1 MELAENPISSSNNNS
16 NREVKFNP
24 SRSTFNNELYELWQ
38 CNQTSE
44 FIQKI
49 KYKLVNSLQELFRD
63 IFPYAGLYIIGST
76 VNGFGQCTSELD
88 ICLMISH
95 DEVIKMKDF
104 NTSMTCNIYL
114 NEAVTIRNTF
124 LMRFYSEC
132 DHRLPILI
140 NIIKYWASKYNLKQR
155 IHYSFN
161 GYCLTLMCIYYL
173 QIAILPS
180 PIVPRFNEIISIN
193 KFDKNIDIRKL
204 NLFDTI
210 DLAKIWIS
218 INVTVEVDD
227 LFIGF
232 LKFYAIDFDFPNNV
246 ISIRTGR
253 KMNKRE
259 LINEIDRNNRYVVIE
274 EPLIGTNVASG
285 ISTDKIYQELIE
297 IFRTTYNKISSTH
310 RLISL

>member
-1 MELAENPISSSNNNS
+1 MQTRNPISSSNNNS

-76 VNGFGQCTSELD
+76 VNGFSQCTSELD

-95 DEVIKMKDF
+95 DELSEYESSYILQKICDIFQHGEYFRHVKLVKKTFPILRFFDLL
-104 NTSMTCNIYL
+104 TSMTCNIYL
-114 NEAVTIRNTF
+114 NEAVTIRNTY

-218 INVTVEVDD
+218 INVNVEVDD

-274 EPLIGTNVASG
+274 G
-285 ISTDKIYQELIE
+285 E
-297 IFRTTYNKISSTH
+297 ICN
-310 RLISL
+310 